1 MHDWHWNL
9 KGYLKL
15 SVYDDETNL
24 QEIAD
29 CIEAAIHSNWK
40 PDVLD
45 VEILTTDTMK
55 NFIELEVHINDIS
68 KKQTIM
74 NQFKESVT
82 SGIHNWFYSNASY
95 IESTVCPDHKQ
106 DVNECLTCLLSNPM
120 NTKLMFDLVWFPK
133 ANTEDCFVLLINL

>member
-55 NFIELEVHINDIS
+55 NFIAKGGNVFFAIS
-68 KKQTIM
+68 QAA
-74 NQFKESVT
+74 NQNVKLFTKMFKV
-82 SGIHNWFYSNASY
+82 
-95 IESTVCPDHKQ
+95 V
-106 DVNECLTCLLSNPM
+106 LR
-120 NTKLMFDLVWFPK
+120 KLQL
-133 ANTEDCFVLLINL
+133 A